1 MHENVNALLKLG
13 RIPSGEISAELFEQ
27 YDTLLQ
33 TADALT
39 YEEAAAL
46 TALFSDGD
54 PDDISDESNDL
65 NWALLHAVE
74 TVYAAEPARYQE
86 LIEQCGSAAWK
97 ELLQTRLN
105 NAQKEQGN
113 H

>member
-27 YDTLLQ
+27 YGSLLQ
-33 TADALT
+33 TEDALT
-39 YEEAAAL
+39 YEDAAAL
-46 TALFSDGD
+46 MSLFSDGN

-74 TVYAAEPARYQE
+74 TVYAAEPARYQA
-86 LIEQCGSAAWK
+86 LIGQCGSAAWK
-97 ELLQTRLN
+97 ALLQTRLN
-105 NAQKEQGN
+105 NALKK
-113 H
+113 